1 MRSRGIDDKDERVN
15 LLISLLRTSTYFFMS
30 STSAGS
36 FALNTVNG
44 DVGAPSSMKLPPGCK
59 RPPTRMISNRAS
71 AYLRNSRVEPAWTSF
86 VAKESKSASGIV
98 SRCL

>member
-1 MRSRGIDDKDERVN
+1 MGRWYDDAGLN
-15 LLISLLRTSTYFFMS
+15 LLISLLRTSTYLFMS

-59 RPPTRMISNRAS
+59 RQPTRMISNRAS
-71 AYLRNSRVEPAWTSF
+71 AYLRNSRVEPAWKSF
-86 VAKESKSASGIV
+86 VAKESKSASGTV